1 MAAASLEELRVRAD
15 RIVRRAAPS
24 DCGCYGEQA
33 PVRVSVGCVTFRVCA
48 SCGGRVTHDRRRLV
62 PSSALV

>member
-1 MAAASLEELRVRAD
+1 MPAASLEELRIRAD
-15 RIVRRAAPS
+15 RIVRRAAPN

-33 PVRVSVGCVTFRVCA
+33 PVRVSVGCVTFVMCRTCW
-48 SCGGRVTHDRRRLV
+48 GRVTHSRRHLT